1 MTSKQLKGTGAPA
14 DVVVSTV
21 TETAPVKNLSRN
33 DSLPELADN
42 SPSSFANEDG
52 DEINYRSLKWWQAG
66 MVMIAETISLGILSL
81 PAVLANLGLVPGI
94 VLIVVMGILSTYSG
108 LVLGEFRRQHPWV
121 QSFGDAGEVIGRP
134 LGMGRFFQE
143 FFGWAQTIFQIFVM
157 GSHLL
162 TWTICLN
169 TLTDSST
176 CTIVWAFVGLAVF
189 WSLNLPRTLKN
200 ASYMSIV
207 SFLSIFTAVLVTMID
222 VGIERPIG
230 STSIE
235 VSRQVGFTSAFLS
248 VTNIAVAFSG
258 HSCFF
263 SIISEFKEPV
273 EWPKALAM
281 LQICDTT
288 IYLVASVVIY
298 IYVGPDVPAPALTAA
313 GSLKVRKAIWGIA
326 IPMIVIAGVIY
337 GHVAAKYIF
346 VRAFA
351 GTKHIAKR
359 TKLGTAGWIGI
370 TIVVWVIALV
380 IAESIPV
387 FSSLLGLV
395 CALFASWFSYGL
407 PGILWLCMHRGKWFK
422 DRKMIAKFGANVVL
436 VLTGLTLCVL
446 GLWSSA
452 EAIHTET
459 ATSAWTCK
467 SNA

>member
-1 MTSKQLKGTGAPA
+1 MAPPEPKGTCVPA
-14 DVVVSTV
+14 DTIVSPPFETV
-21 TETAPVKNLSRN
+21 PLEKSSKDESV
-33 DSLPELADN
+33 PEVADH
-42 SPSSFANEDG
+42 PPPSFANDDG
-52 DEINYRSLKWWQAG
+52 VEINYRSLKWWQAG

-81 PAVLANLGLVPGI
+81 PAVIANVGLAPGI
-94 VLIVVMGILSTYSG
+94 ILIFVLGVLSTYSG
-108 LVLGEFRRQHPWV
+108 YVLGEFRRQYPWV
-121 QSFGDAGEVIGRP
+121 QSFGDAGEVLGRP
-134 LGMGRFFQE
+134 FGMGRFCQE
-143 FFGWAQTIFQIFVM
+143 FLGWAQTIFVIFVM

-176 CTIVWAFVGLAVF
+176 CTLVWAFVGLAVF
-189 WSLNLPRTLKN
+189 WVLNVPRTLKY
-200 ASYMSIV
+200 ASYMSFV

-263 SIISEFKEPV
+263 SIISEFKEPRD
-273 EWPKALAM
+273 WPKALAM

-288 IYLVASVVIY
+288 IYMVASIVIY

-326 IPMIVIAGVIY
+326 IPTIVIAGVIY

-346 VRAFA
+346 VRAFG
-351 GTKHIAKR
+351 GTKHVVKQ
-359 TKLGTAGWIGI
+359 TLLGTVGWIGI

-407 PGILWLCMHRGKWFK
+407 PGIFWMFMNRGEWFK
-422 DRKMIAKFGANVVL
+422 DGKMMAKFAANMGLIL
-436 VLTGLTLCVL
+436 VGLLLCVL

-452 EAIHTET
+452 TAINAEA